1 MYTAILFIPQYNNV
15 DHSSSKIRNLM
26 TPQILLMR
34 NILLINT
41 IFLILIL
48 SRKKTFYILI
58 ISGIAFIVIGAA
70 SMIDSNTP
78 RKVAIDS
85 TLEANLTDT
94 ITPIMNN
101 GSVGKIIIDGSKFNF
116 KIEDPNKSI
125 IVSVSNNTHYQYDL
139 VANDEGEY
147 RFETKNIGNTVLNID
162 GEVETKASP
171 LAFAGQMMLLITGII
186 VLGIG
191 MKAKFA

>member
-1 MYTAILFIPQYNNV
+1 MYTAILFNPNITMLTV
-15 DHSSSKIRNLM
+15 ASKICNLM

-85 TLEANLTDT
+85 TLEANLTDV

-125 IVSVSNNTHYQYDL
+125 IVSVSNKTHYQYDL

>member
-1 MYTAILFIPQYNNV
+1 MQY
-15 DHSSSKIRNLM
+15 SL
-26 TPQILLMR
+26 
-34 NILLINT
+34 
-41 IFLILIL
+41 FLIL
-48 SRKKTFYILI
+48 SGKKTFYILM

-85 TLEANLTDT
+85 TLETNLTDV

-116 KIEDPNKSI
+116 KIEDPDKS
-125 IVSVSNNTHYQYDL
+125 VVLSVTNQSHYEYNL
-139 VANDEGEY
+139 VADKGWEY
-147 RFETKNIGNTVLNID
+147 RFETKNIGSSVLNID
-162 GEVETKASP
+162 GDVETKASY
-171 LAFAGQMMLLITGII
+171 LAFGGQMMLLITGII

-191 MKAKFA
+191 IKTKIV